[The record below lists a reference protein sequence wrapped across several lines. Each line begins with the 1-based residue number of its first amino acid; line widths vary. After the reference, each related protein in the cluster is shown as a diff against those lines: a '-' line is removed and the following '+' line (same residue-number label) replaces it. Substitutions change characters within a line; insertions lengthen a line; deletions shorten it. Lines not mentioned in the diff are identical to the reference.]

1 MGKLDIKTQVN
12 KLKLALALLLILH
25 FWLLFNLKF
34 TAWPEM
40 QLWPYLILK
49 GWLPY
54 RDIAMV
60 HTPVL
65 ILELS
70 LFNLFFGIGLW
81 QLKAYTW
88 LVVIFSDLL
97 IYFVVK
103 KLWGAKAALASVF
116 FYIFAQTFY
125 EGNGLWFDLVLGF
138 YALLLYYLAR
148 TNNFLLAGVIWAY
161 AFLTK
166 QTAFW
171 FLFPLAIM
179 FLQGQVLQK
188 LNTVIDKLKK
198 FATGV
203 LFVVIPA
210 AIIITALGIWSDF
223 WYWAVEFGIGILPR
237 AQGQVSFPQLKEL
250 LIALLPFSILPFLL
264 ITPKKKE
271 GFKLIVWTVFSA
283 LGAYPRW
290 GLFHF
295 QPALPFLAI
304 VAGLVLSNIKKL
316 KPFVVYTL
324 SGYLLLMVVLAGRF
338 YAREWGMG
346 DRFFEPEVLEV
357 VDYIKNKS
365 ENDDKIYVLNAW
377 DSVYAL
383 SGTLPARRPWIPH
396 LPWYMELPGVQ
407 EGMVEDLESEKPEM
421 IVIREYTDSGLS
433 SYKPEL
439 IDKFITENY
448 EISDKIDGHL
458 ILLPKE

>member
-1 MGKLDIKTQVN
+1 MGKLDIKTQAN
-12 KLKLALALLLILH
+12 KWKLALALLLILH
-25 FWLLFNLKF
+25 LILLFNLKF

-54 RDIAMV
+54 RDIAMA

-70 LFNLFFGIGLW
+70 LFNLLFGTGLW
-81 QLKAYTW
+81 QLKVYTW

-97 IYFVVK
+97 IFFVVK
-103 KLWGAKAALASVF
+103 KLWGVKAALASVF

-138 YALLLYYLAR
+138 YAIALYYLAR
-148 TNNFLLAGVIWAY
+148 KKEFLLAGILWAFS
-161 AFLTK
+161 FLSK

-179 FLQGQVLQK
+179 FLQGQALQK
-188 LNTVIDKLKK
+188 LNTVFDKVKK
-198 FATGV
+198 FILGV
-203 LFVVIPA
+203 SIVIIPVVVIVW
-210 AIIITALGIWSDF
+210 ALGIWSDF
-223 WYWAVEFGIGILPR
+223 WFWAVEFGIGILPR
-237 AQGQVSFPQLKEL
+237 AQGQVSFPQLREL

-264 ITPKKKE
+264 FIPKKKE
-271 GFKLIVWTVFSA
+271 GYQLIVWTVFSA
-283 LGAYPRW
+283 LGVYPRW

-324 SGYLLLMVVLAGRF
+324 SGYLLLMVVLIGRF

-357 VDYIKNKS
+357 VDYIKDKS
-365 ENDDKIYVLNAW
+365 ESDDKIYVLNAW

-383 SGTLPARRPWIPH
+383 SDTLPARRPWIPH

-407 EGMVEDLESEKPEM
+407 EKIVTDLESEKPEM
-421 IVIREYTDSGLS
+421 IVAGEYTDFGLS